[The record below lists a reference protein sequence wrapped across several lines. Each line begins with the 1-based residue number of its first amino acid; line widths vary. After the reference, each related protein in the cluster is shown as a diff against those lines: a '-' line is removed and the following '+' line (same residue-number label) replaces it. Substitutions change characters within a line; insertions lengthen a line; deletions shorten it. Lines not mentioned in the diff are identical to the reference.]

1 MNPNLYVRDP
11 ETSELGRNI
20 VRQSI
25 ALIHDLGFEEFTFKK
40 LAQNIGTTE
49 AGIYRYFENK
59 HRLLTYIIT
68 WFWTSMEYRLVFHTN
83 NLPNARAKIQTAIR
97 LLSFGQEDM
106 FLAEHIDK
114 ELIKDVVISESNKAY
129 LTKHV
134 NEDNRAMLFKPY
146 KDLCHRIAA
155 MFLEYSEAFPY
166 PHSLA
171 STLIETIHHQMF
183 FSNHLPRLTD
193 FGEDEQRDGLQDY
206 CECLIFSALDVF
218 KTVSVA
224 TRTSNQFS
232 AVHRKKPGS

>member
-1 MNPNLYVRDP
+1 MNPNLYIRDP
-11 ETSELGRNI
+11 ESSELGRNI

-25 ALIHDLGFEEFTFKK
+25 ELIHELGFEEFTFKK
-40 LAQNIGTTE
+40 LAHNIGTTE

-83 NLPNARAKIQTAIR
+83 NLPNPRAKIAAAIK
-97 LLSFGQEDM
+97 LLAFGQEDM
-106 FLAEHIDK
+106 FLSEHIDK
-114 ELIKDVVISESNKAY
+114 DLVKDVVVSESNKAY

-146 KDLCHRIAA
+146 KDLCHRIATL
-155 MFLEYSEAFPY
+155 FLEYCEHFPY

-183 FSNHLPRLTD
+183 FKTHLPGLTD
-193 FGEDEQRDGLQDY
+193 FGGQENANALQEY
-206 CECLIFSALDVF
+206 CEFFIFSALDRF
-218 KTVSVA
+218 STAGIIPRLSESV
-224 TRTSNQFS
+224 
-232 AVHRKKPGS
+232 